1 MFRPDGSFLQEAASG
16 RRFKNIPQGA
26 ATTIWC
32 STSPQLDGMG
42 GVNCEDCDIAEVIP
56 GDFALPTGMAPWAC
70 DPELAEK
77 LWELSEQLIFGGPQ
91 SWL

>member
-1 MFRPDGSFLQEAASG
+1 V
-16 RRFKNIPQGA
+16 
-26 ATTIWC
+26 
-32 STSPQLDGMG
+32 TSPQLDGKG
-42 GVNCEDCDIAEVIP
+42 GIYCQDCDIAELIP